1 MIRESWA
8 VQTECAECGKERHLT
23 GGLCQ
28 PCRVS
33 MGYASS
39 KEDS

>member
-8 VQTECAECGKERHLT
+8 VQTECAECGKERRLT
-23 GGLCQ
+23 GGLCL
-28 PCRVS
+28 PCWES
-33 MGYASS
+33 MGYAPS